1 MVSPMDVAWA
11 ILKADPY
18 SPNQRALQQ
27 ALGPVHGHLRNAR
40 DQAQQEAEKMPYS
53 TDPKVRATQGP
64 MDYLFAGM
72 DIKPELMRPP
82 IPSDAQED
90 REMRETV
97 AGDSP
102 QRRLNRFEQRTGRP
116 PSDKEMMMLI
126 NEQRA
131 GVPEHESF
139 SANYAHLD
147 DIFGQ

>member
-1 MVSPMDVAWA
+1 MDVAWA

-18 SPNQRALQQ
+18 SPNQR
-27 ALGPVHGHLRNAR
+27 V
-40 DQAQQEAEKMPYS
+40 
-53 TDPKVRATQGP
+53 
-64 MDYLFAGM
+64 
-72 DIKPELMRPP
+72 MRPP

-102 QRRLNRFEQRTGRP
+102 QRRLNRFEERTGRP
-116 PSDKEMMMLI
+116 PSDKEMMLLI

-139 SANYAHLD
+139 SANYPHLD
-147 DIFGQ
+147 ELFE